1 MTLEEYGIISYDK
14 FLKKDQYDLRVSYRY
29 LLKKDMV
36 NNMSTLITAHS
47 GCENTEMDGLESID
61 KAIEYGADVV
71 EMDVRVAPNG
81 ILRISHNELSEEE
94 YEQKITFRDVIEK
107 ILPTS
112 LSLNVDLKE
121 QEGLYPVIREA
132 KALGFPQERLI
143 FSGCVSPEQ
152 LVRDPLLR
160 KKADF
165 FVNVE
170 EVLKIVYFKNSSGFH
185 WEKFGKLMKNPW
197 ETMNEDGQAIPEEY
211 VDDVVQC
218 YKQLPISAANL
229 PKRLLGTQ
237 LVASLQDAGVPLSI
251 WTVNEPE
258 IVEQCLDLNVLNITT
273 RQVEQAV
280 RLKNQRNQ

>member
-1 MTLEEYGIISYDK
+1 
-14 FLKKDQYDLRVSYRY
+14 
-29 LLKKDMV
+29 
-36 NNMSTLITAHS
+36 MSTLITAHS
-47 GCENTEMDGLESID
+47 GCENTEIDGLESID
-61 KAIEYGADVV
+61 KALEYGADVV

-81 ILRISHNELSEEE
+81 ILRISHNELSAEE

-132 KALGFPQERLI
+132 NALGFPRERLL

-152 LVRDPLLR
+152 LARDPKLHE
-160 KKADF
+160 KADF

-170 EVLKIVYFKNSSGFH
+170 EVLKIVYFKNSNYFQ
-185 WEKFGKLMKNPW
+185 WDKFGTLMENPW
-197 ETMNEDGQAIPEEY
+197 QVIRETGQEIPEEY
-211 VDDVVQC
+211 IDDAVKC
-218 YKQLPISAANL
+218 YQELPISAANL
-229 PKRLLGTQ
+229 PKRLLGTPF
-237 LVASLQDAGVPLSI
+237 VASLQEAGIPLSV